1 MNDLVN
7 TDLHENITLALLRG
21 ENPDTLQKSFNCDLS
36 LIYQI
41 MAGNVFS
48 ERVKEYLEK
57 DIQISGL
64 AALRN
69 IKAIAAQEGIS
80 KATQLKAN
88 QWIAEKALELNRL
101 GVDSHSPA
109 TMTQD
114 QLSRRLIELQKEAI
128 KRAKP
133 INTGV
138 IDQSPI
144 NMDDML

>member
-1 MNDLVN
+1 
-7 TDLHENITLALLRG
+7 
-21 ENPDTLQKSFNCDLS
+21 
-36 LIYQI
+36 